1 MRKFVIQSILLI
13 AVVGIALFV
22 FTGNPSI
29 SNLLFFS
36 KNSTSRQLQI
46 GEAMLKVEIADT
58 QSKRNKGLGGRQ
70 SIASDEG
77 MLFVFSDLGKHPFWM
92 KGLKFPLDF
101 IWIRGDTVVDLTQDA
116 PLATAGQPD
125 SALPIYQSKE
135 DVDKVLEINAGI
147 IQRLN
152 IQVGDTVKL
161 L

>member
-1 MRKFVIQSILLI
+1 MRKFIIQSILLI

-152 IQVGDTVKL
+152 IQVGNTVKL